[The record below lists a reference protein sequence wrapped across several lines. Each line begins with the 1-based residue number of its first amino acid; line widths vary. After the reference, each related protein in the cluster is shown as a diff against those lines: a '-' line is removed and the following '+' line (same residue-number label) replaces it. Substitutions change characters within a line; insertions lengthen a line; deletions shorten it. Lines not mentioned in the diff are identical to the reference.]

1 MRRGSTVRY
10 VSSSTVGQR
19 AVKAF
24 VPEPLPPKP
33 PLSVDAELR
42 DRLDGALLS
51 LGRLDSVSTL
61 LPDTSFFLYTYIRKE
76 AVLSSQIEGTQ
87 SSLSDLLLFEAD
99 AAIDVPVDD
108 VTEVSNYVGAMQHG
122 LRRIKEGFPVSNRLI
137 REMHSRLL
145 SKGRGSEKNP
155 GEFRSTRNWLGSA
168 DAADSVFVPPPPSL
182 VRDCMGD
189 LETWLHDKPDRTPT
203 LIKAA
208 MAHVQFETIHP
219 FLDGNGRIGRLLITL
234 LLCAEGVLGDPL
246 LYLSLYLKKHRR
258 RYYTLLDKVR
268 TEGDWEEWL
277 GFFADGVNE
286 TAGGAVKTAQRLVAL
301 GAGDRERI
309 RSIKRA
315 AGSALRIHH
324 ALQERPVATASQLA
338 KRTKLSIPTV
348 IESLRR
354 LEELGIVNEV
364 TGRPRY
370 RVYTYEKYLGIL
382 SEGTEPP

>member
-1 MRRGSTVRY
+1 MRRGSTGRY
-10 VSSSTVGQR
+10 ISSTTVGQR

-24 VPEPLPPKP
+24 IPEPLPPKP
-33 PLSVDAELR
+33 PLSVDAALR

-61 LPDTSFFLYTYIRKE
+61 LPDASFFLYTYIRKE

-99 AAIDVPVDD
+99 AATDVPVDD

-137 REMHSRLL
+137 RDMHSRLL
-145 SKGRGSEKNP
+145 SRGRGSAKNP
-155 GEFRSTRNWLGSA
+155 GEFRSTQNWLGSA
-168 DAADSVFVPPPPSL
+168 DAADSVFVPPPPNL

-301 GAGDRERI
+301 GAADRERI
-309 RSIKRA
+309 RSIRRA
-315 AGSALRIHH
+315 AGSGLRIHH
-324 ALQERPVATASQLA
+324 ALQERPVGTATQLA
-338 KRTKLSIPTV
+338 KRAKLSVPTV

-382 SEGTEPP
+382 SEGTEPL

>member
-1 MRRGSTVRY
+1 MRRGSTGRY

-24 VPEPLPPKP
+24 IPEPLPPNP

-145 SKGRGSEKNP
+145 SRGRGSEKNP